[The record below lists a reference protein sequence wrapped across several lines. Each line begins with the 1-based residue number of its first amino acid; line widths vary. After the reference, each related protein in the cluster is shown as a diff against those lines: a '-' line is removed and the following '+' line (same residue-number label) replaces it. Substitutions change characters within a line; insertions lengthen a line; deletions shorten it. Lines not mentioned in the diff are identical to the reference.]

1 MELHAVLKELVDAH
15 GPGVLGDPA
24 VFRGVLDD
32 YLDESAATTGEI
44 NLLVDAVRFGALP
57 SLVTMIDSG
66 AEPERAVVEA
76 GGRLARERGG
86 EDTRAGSWAV
96 AVLGFALR
104 KVPEPVLARYPSP
117 SNASTRPPGAAPS
130 AAPPTPGGTYQRAA
144 TQWPAPTSGGAP
156 TAVPGTPP
164 ATNLPAPGLPPTGL
178 PQSGQNPPMGV
189 PAPGGGSAQ
198 SGWPPPGN
206 KSGGSSKRPIALI
219 AAVAVVLVL
228 VVGGMVGFLATRGGD
243 DDPKD
248 DAGNGETSDAPE
260 EVDTSAE
267 AVTERYAA
275 LGGAVAAQAS
285 ECVAAEAGGDDVME
299 ALDCTLPAGTL
310 RLVTYSTAT
319 ALETARNRSIDQRE
333 GTIQEVTGDSA
344 FYSFDP
350 ANSFDPASSQSP
362 EPAQVYWDSYQAL
375 QSALIT
381 SGAPNPDDIAAA
393 AETVTAAFD
402 ATNPTV
408 SVPTE
413 PTNQE
418 LIDFVNSLDPKIVET
433 CERVPSYSP
442 EMLQEHQCSFKGYS
456 VFAGRFDRIQRLKQ
470 ARQEATSSQAQSD
483 VYPAD
488 DNIYD
493 DVNANNAQDESEPTI
508 GAVRGYTLESDTGS
522 SAVLYIDHGVC
533 RCYLELWHVKDAGE
547 EPIDP
552 EVMADDIF

>member
-1 MELHAVLKELVDAH
+1 
-15 GPGVLGDPA
+15 
-24 VFRGVLDD
+24 
-32 YLDESAATTGEI
+32 
-44 NLLVDAVRFGALP
+44 
-57 SLVTMIDSG
+57 
-66 AEPERAVVEA
+66 
-76 GGRLARERGG
+76 
-86 EDTRAGSWAV
+86 
-96 AVLGFALR
+96 
-104 KVPEPVLARYPSP
+104 
-117 SNASTRPPGAAPS
+117 
-130 AAPPTPGGTYQRAA
+130 
-144 TQWPAPTSGGAP
+144 
-156 TAVPGTPP
+156 
-164 ATNLPAPGLPPTGL
+164 
-178 PQSGQNPPMGV
+178 
-189 PAPGGGSAQ
+189 
-198 SGWPPPGN
+198 
-206 KSGGSSKRPIALI
+206 
-219 AAVAVVLVL
+219 VLVL
-228 VVGGMVGFLATRGGD
+228 VVGGLVGFLATRGGD

-285 ECVAAEAGGDDVME
+285 ECVAAEAGGDDVTE

-319 ALETARNRSIDQRE
+319 ALETARDRVIDQRE
-333 GTIQEVTGDSA
+333 GTIQEVTGDAA

-350 ANSFDPASSQSP
+350 ANSQSD
-362 EPAQVYWDSYQAL
+362 EPAQVYWDSYQSL
-375 QSALIT
+375 QSALLT
-381 SGAPNPDDIAAA
+381 GPAPNPDDLAAA
-393 AETVTAAFD
+393 AETVTAAFR

-413 PTNQE
+413 PTNAE

-433 CERVPSYSP
+433 CERVPSYST

-470 ARQEATSSQAQSD
+470 ARQEATSEQARSN

-493 DVNANNAQDESEPTI
+493 DVNSNNVQDDSEPTI
-508 GAVRGYTLESDTGS
+508 GAVRGYTLQSDTGS